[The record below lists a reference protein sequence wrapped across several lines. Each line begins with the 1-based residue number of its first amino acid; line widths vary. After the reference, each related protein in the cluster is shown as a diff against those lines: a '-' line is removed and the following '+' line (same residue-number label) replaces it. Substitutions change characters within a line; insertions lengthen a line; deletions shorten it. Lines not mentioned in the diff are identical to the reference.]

1 MQYRNCTARH
11 GTRHCDIDCAHTP
24 GVRSLLPYIQKL
36 SWRSSNSGRNAASV
50 SIVFHCALARF
61 KPVSSAPNT
70 SPVSELERFACCDE
84 EFVTPPIRS
93 FG

>member
-50 SIVFHCALARF
+50 SIVFHRLLVRF
-61 KPVSSAPNT
+61 KPVSLPLKA
-70 SPVSELERFACCDE
+70 SPVSELERFA
-84 EFVTPPIRS
+84 
-93 FG
+93 